1 MTNEQLEKAA
11 RHLCMLNGVDPDEK
25 VRDKHSHYD
34 YCGYVKQWENWA
46 YLVTQHIQVQQAIQE
61 ACVTVPPIAD
71 TTKLVCDVLHYC
83 MFKNQKTQELTAK
96 ELKTLLSSLFD
107 DKDIEDA
114 VQYMTT
120 EAIIVKTG

>member
-1 MTNEQLEKAA
+1 MTKEQLEKAA

-46 YLVTQHIQVQQAIQE
+46 HLVEQHTQIQRAVQY
-61 ACVTVPPIAD
+61 ACNTLPVD
-71 TTKLVCDVLHYC
+71 TKLVCDVLYYC
-83 MFKNQKTQELTAK
+83 MFDSQKTQTLTVK
-96 ELKTLLSSLFD
+96 ELKTLLLSLFD

-114 VQYMTT
+114 VRYLTAET
-120 EAIIVKTG
+120 IVCTG